1 MPKLTINDFGYLIE
15 SNNIYTSV
23 GWRNKN
29 ETVWN
34 IYQKNELINPKDDFE
49 VVLFRPGYEVLVK
62 TFKK

>member
-1 MPKLTINDFGYLIE
+1 MFSNSMNIPKLNMPKLTINDFGYFIE

-34 IYQKNELINPKDDFE
+34 IYTKNELIKSK
-49 VVLFRPGYEVLVK
+49 R
-62 TFKK
+62 